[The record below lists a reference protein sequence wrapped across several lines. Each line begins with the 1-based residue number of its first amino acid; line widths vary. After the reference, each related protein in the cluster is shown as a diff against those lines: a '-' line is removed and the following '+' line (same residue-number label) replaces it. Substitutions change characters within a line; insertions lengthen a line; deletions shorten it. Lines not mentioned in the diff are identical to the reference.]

1 MNWGK
6 LYHLYFSASTI
17 NFQVCS
23 EYTSQLFSIL
33 SFPLFPSLSFSLPP
47 FLSLPFSPLSVCLC
61 FCFLNKARNL
71 VSKYNQGAIK
81 NKERPKFLKTW
92 GKEPCLFFFIPL
104 QYFFTM
110 LVNDRAVL
118 YWLAF
123 IFRTNSYAQKYWQ

>member
-1 MNWGK
+1 MWTGVNYITCTF
-6 LYHLYFSASTI
+6 LQAQSTFRSVV
-17 NFQVCS
+17 NTPLSCFQ
-23 EYTSQLFSIL
+23 
-33 SFPLFPSLSFSLPP
+33 SFPFLSSLSFSLPP